1 MFRLLL
7 LRHGKATR
15 KEGRFEDFDRP
26 LTVGGWEEARRIGRF
41 LAGELP
47 PGLIVAS
54 SSRRTRETL
63 AAVLSYLDRE
73 ATCHLDRGLYE
84 SGVEDLLDFTASADA
99 DPATV
104 LLIGHN
110 PGFEEALRF
119 LSWPDDPSAASAIS
133 AGLPTGGLAVFEFD
147 ATSWPEVRPGQ
158 GRLVLVKSPRELPP
172 SEPPPKE

>member
-1 MFRLLL
+1 MLRLLL

-15 KEGRFEDFDRP
+15 KDGQFEDFDRP
-26 LTVGGWEEARRIGRF
+26 LTVEGWEEARRIGRF
-41 LAGELP
+41 LSEELA

-63 AAVLSYLDRE
+63 AGVLSFLARE
-73 ATCHLDRGLYE
+73 VTCQLERGLYDA
-84 SGVEDLLDFTASADA
+84 GVADLLDFTASADA
-99 DPATV
+99 DPSTI

-119 LSWPDDPSAASAIS
+119 LSWPDDPSAAAAIS

-147 ATSWPEVRPGQ
+147 VTSWPEVRPGQ
-158 GRLVLVKSPRELPP
+158 GRLVLVKSPRELSP
-172 SEPPPKE
+172 SEPPPKD